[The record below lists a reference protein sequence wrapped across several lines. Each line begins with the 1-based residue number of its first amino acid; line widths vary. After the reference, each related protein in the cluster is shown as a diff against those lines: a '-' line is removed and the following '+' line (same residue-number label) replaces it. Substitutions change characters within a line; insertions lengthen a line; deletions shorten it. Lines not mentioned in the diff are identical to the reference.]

1 MNIKL
6 FLISCYVQEYYGD
19 GRHQHETIR
28 HQGSIFDK
36 LFCCCFVFVLTIK
49 QVTMDGTVTVIDK
62 SSGKIIQISKIRFL
76 KIDKRRFRSRRD
88 DDVHDQQRKRQSQ

>member
-1 MNIKL
+1 
-6 FLISCYVQEYYGD
+6 
-19 GRHQHETIR
+19 
-28 HQGSIFDK
+28 
-36 LFCCCFVFVLTIK
+36 
-49 QVTMDGTVTVIDK
+49 MDGTVTVIDK